1 MAEIYVFATTFV
13 IIIMYK
19 TMKRTYRIILMCLAW
34 WCGTTLVLKAQEENT
49 IPNTNLSATTESSRV
64 CIRGTVIDDEK
75 NPIELAN
82 VRVEGTIFGTV
93 CDLKGRYSFTCESTD
108 SVVVVFSM
116 LGYQTRKRVLQNP
129 TDTVTLNVMLLSNGI
144 ELGEVDVT
152 EIRRQTNT
160 MSDVSIK
167 DIRHMGNASGSGVEQ
182 MITTQA
188 GVSTHNEMS
197 SQYNVRGGSFDEN
210 SVYINGIEVYRP
222 LLIRAGQQEG
232 LSIINPDLVERVS
245 FSAGGFEAKYG
256 EKMSSVLDIQYK
268 KVKGFEGA
276 VAASLLGAS
285 AYAGYGTDK
294 FSMLHG
300 VRYKTTSYLLNT
312 LATKGEY
319 KPKDLDYQTY
329 ISWSPNKRWTFDLMG
344 VISLNDYNFTPADR
358 NTRFGTSEDVKEFH
372 VYFDGMEKD
381 KFHTFFGAATLT
393 HHFNEQNELSLQ
405 FSAFKTQERE
415 TFDISGEYWLQ
426 NDGENDRLGIG
437 KYLQHARN
445 RMNAS
450 VMSVGLV
457 GRSRFTSHDLR
468 YGLLMKRESVNERM
482 REWEMHDSAGYSLP
496 HTGTDLN
503 LDYNLVSRNEINSTR
518 LEAYV
523 QDTWRKEFDEGEMI
537 LNYGVRLS
545 HWSWN
550 NEWLFS
556 PRATVAFVPK
566 FNDNLLFRFSTG
578 LYYQAPFY
586 KEIKDTVTVKGNTS
600 VMLNKNIRSQR
611 SVHFVLGG
619 EYKFRVNNRPFK
631 ATAELYYKSLSD
643 LIPYNVDNVRV
654 VYYGQ
659 NLSSGYAAGLDL
671 KLYGEF
677 VPGTDSW
684 VSVGLMKTEET
695 IGGVRVPRPT
705 DHLLNASVFLSDYFP
720 GTTRWKGFLRG
731 HYAGGLP
738 FGPPHMGRESQ
749 FFRMPAYRRL
759 DLGLSYRLLNNE
771 DHHLQTGVGRYLK
784 NVWLGLDAFNI
795 LDISNVN
802 SYFWVTDIAQ
812 NQYAVPNYLTGRQV
826 NFRVLVEF

>member
-1 MAEIYVFATTFV
+1 MK
-13 IIIMYK
+13 IIHK
-19 TMKRTYRIILMCLAW
+19 IILMCILWAE
-34 WCGTTLVLKAQEENT
+34 GSFLMLHAQDVETGDNQPTLSE
-49 IPNTNLSATTESSRV
+49 ESSTRV

-75 NPIELAN
+75 NPIELAS
-82 VRVEGTIFGTV
+82 VKVEGTIFGTV
-93 CDLKGRYSFTCESTD
+93 CDLKGHYSLSCESSD
-108 SVVVVFSM
+108 SLVVTFSM
-116 LGYQTRKRVLQNP
+116 LGYQTRKRVLHNP
-129 TDTVTLNVMLLSNGI
+129 TDTVTLNVMLPSNGI
-144 ELGEVDVT
+144 ELGEVSVT

-167 DIRHMGNASGSGVEQ
+167 DLRHIGNASGAGVEQ

-188 GVSTHNEMS
+188 GVSTHNELS

-276 VAASLLGAS
+276 AAASLLGGS
-285 AYAGYGTDK
+285 LYAGYGNDK

-300 VRYKTTSYLLNT
+300 IRYKTTSYLLHT
-312 LATKGEY
+312 LDTKGEY
-319 KPKDLDYQTY
+319 KPKDFDYQTY
-329 ISWSPNKRWTFDLMG
+329 LSWSPNKRWTFDLMG

-358 NTRFGTSEDVKEFH
+358 NTRFGTSQDVKEFH
-372 VYFDGMEKD
+372 VYFDGQEKD
-381 KFHTFFGAATLT
+381 KFHTFFGSATLT
-393 HHFNEQNELSLQ
+393 HHFNPQNELSLQ
-405 FSAFKTQERE
+405 LSAFKTQERE

-426 NDGENDRLGIG
+426 NDGEDGRLAIG

-468 YGLLMKRESVNERM
+468 YGLLLKREKVDERM

-496 HTGTDLN
+496 HTGSDLN
-503 LDYNLVSRNEINSTR
+503 LIYNLVSRNEISSTR
-518 LEAYV
+518 FETYI

-537 LNYGVRLS
+537 LNYGIRLS

-550 NEWLFS
+550 GEWLFS
-556 PRATVAFVPK
+556 PRATVAFVPR
-566 FNDNLLFRFSTG
+566 FNENLLFRFSSG

-586 KEIKDTVTVKGNTS
+586 KEIKDTVTVRGNTS
-600 VMLNKNIRSQR
+600 VLLNKNIRSQR

-619 EYKFRVNNRPFK
+619 EYKFRVSDRPFK
-631 ATAELYYKSLSD
+631 ATAEIYYKALSD

-659 NLSSGYAAGLDL
+659 NLSSGYAVGLDL

-738 FGPPHMGRESQ
+738 FGPPHMGREHQ

-771 DHHLQTGVGRYLK
+771 DHHLQTGFRRHLK